1 MNAPDINLPDSP
13 DTASFHSSWFL
24 KAVHF
29 NVKREV
35 DISMHLSGGDIF
47 SADVLATVQKLQ
59 RVRFCLIT
67 VHLQNRLGL
76 PF

>member
-1 MNAPDINLPDSP
+1 MNAPDIHLPDSP

-47 SADVLATVQKLQ
+47 SADVRLQ
-59 RVRFCLIT
+59 SRSFRELDSV
-67 VHLQNRLGL
+67 
-76 PF
+76 